1 MRRNPANESV
11 VEFVVTV
18 RNSMLAAAEVMGA
31 AETAVGKGYAK
42 DFTVR
47 VISEGASPALGIRFI
62 YDSSDNVLDREGKIT
77 RILEK
82 AGGHVAGSSHARRN
96 PLPMETDPFHPSKWL
111 GNSTKGA
118 FLDIGLK
125 GSRNRQS
132 LRGFVRI
139 EPVVSL
145 KSGFPLTHVAARY
158 TSTIPEHWS
167 SEGVLVDES
176 PGHTLSIR
184 FTFETPEGSAS
195 WLIFYGPYRPA
206 KASEWHPE
214 APKSLVEA
222 ARVTKRHFESLFGQ
236 ARLNPRRNPEGERH
250 TSLKEQAESALLWE
264 RIRNAKSQ
272 KEALAHYRAAL
283 LAAENEQRLLRD
295 RKKAGKGRKPKPV
308 YTKEYLTKKGMPR
321 RNPFEMFRRPGDLF
335 SVSIPFT
342 SSTPLSVEFSKTDPG
357 EQRRFRLLPNSPKE
371 AGWLKPI
378 IGKWLSAD
386 DALDLAVEAEGLS
399 KNMYSSYPRHEYRD
413 AARFYEGMSVV
424 FFGLA
429 EAVQTPWGR

>member
-31 AETAVGKGYAK
+31 AETAVGMGYAK

-62 YDSSDNVLDREGKIT
+62 YDSSDNVLDRAGKIT

-82 AGGHVAGSSHARRN
+82 GGGHVAGSSHA
-96 PLPMETDPFHPSKWL
+96 
-111 GNSTKGA
+111 
-118 FLDIGLK
+118 
-125 GSRNRQS
+125 
-132 LRGFVRI
+132 
-139 EPVVSL
+139 
-145 KSGFPLTHVAARY
+145 
-158 TSTIPEHWS
+158 
-167 SEGVLVDES
+167 
-176 PGHTLSIR
+176 
-184 FTFETPEGSAS
+184 
-195 WLIFYGPYRPA
+195 
-206 KASEWHPE
+206 
-214 APKSLVEA
+214 
-222 ARVTKRHFESLFGQ
+222 
-236 ARLNPRRNPEGERH
+236 RRNPEGERH

-264 RIRNAKSQ
+264 RIRNAKSR

-308 YTKEYLTKKGMPR
+308 YTKEYLAKKGMPR
-321 RNPFEMFRRPGDLF
+321 RNPLEMYRRPGDLF

-342 SSTPLSVEFSKTDPG
+342 TSTPLSVEFSKTDPG

>member
-1 MRRNPANESV
+1 
-11 VEFVVTV
+11 
-18 RNSMLAAAEVMGA
+18 
-31 AETAVGKGYAK
+31 
-42 DFTVR
+42 
-47 VISEGASPALGIRFI
+47 
-62 YDSSDNVLDREGKIT
+62 
-77 RILEK
+77 
-82 AGGHVAGSSHARRN
+82 
-96 PLPMETDPFHPSKWL
+96 METDPFHPSKWL

-295 RKKAGKGRKPKPV
+295 RKKAGKGRKPKAL
-308 YTKEYLTKKGMPR
+308 YTKEYLAEKGTKR
-321 RNPFEMFRRPGDLF
+321 RNP
-335 SVSIPFT
+335 
-342 SSTPLSVEFSKTDPG
+342 PLSQQQQRKLMQALESDARSLSDIGNRPVGAMQFALFDENGNRMINWTYDMVGGSQEEPVLGMRPHPMWVIAPYAVGDEFDSMGYRYRVTAPNRAIRFARIRPKYYWDREG
-357 EQRRFRLLPNSPKE
+357 EQVLIPLGPPMK
-371 AGWLKPI
+371 
-378 IGKWLSAD
+378 
-386 DALDLAVEAEGLS
+386 
-399 KNMYSSYPRHEYRD
+399 KN
-413 AARFYEGMSVV
+413 
-424 FFGLA
+424 
-429 EAVQTPWGR
+429 GRGR